1 MEVLILLA
9 VLFGALALIIP
20 LIERSKLRISHQ
32 DAAKWAKWIWP
43 LMGIL
48 LIAQLLRLLF
58 SWPLMVCK
66 EP

>member
-48 LIAQLLRLLF
+48 LLAQLLRLLF
-58 SWPLMVCK
+58 S
-66 EP
+66 

>member
-9 VLFGALALIIP
+9 VLFGALAIVIP
-20 LIERSKLRISHQ
+20 LIERSKMRVSNE

-48 LIAQLLRLLF
+48 LIAQLLRLIF
-58 SWPLMVCK
+58 S
-66 EP
+66 

>member
-1 MEVLILLA
+1 MDVLILLA
-9 VLFGALALIIP
+9 VLFGALALIVP
-20 LIERSKLRISHQ
+20 LIERSKMRISNE

-58 SWPLMVCK
+58 S
-66 EP
+66 

>member
-9 VLFGALALIIP
+9 VIFGAIALIIP
-20 LIERSKLRISHQ
+20 LIERSKMRISNE

-43 LMGIL
+43 LMGVL

-58 SWPLMVCK
+58 S
-66 EP
+66 

>member
-20 LIERSKLRISHQ
+20 LIERSKLRISNE

-58 SWPLMVCK
+58 T
-66 EP
+66 

>member
-9 VLFGALALIIP
+9 VLFGALALIVP
-20 LIERSKLRISHQ
+20 LIERSKMRISNE

-48 LIAQLLRLLF
+48 LIAQLLRLVF
-58 SWPLMVCK
+58 S
-66 EP
+66 

>member
-20 LIERSKLRISHQ
+20 LIERSKMRISNE

-48 LIAQLLRLLF
+48 LIAQLLRLLL
-58 SWPLMVCK
+58 S
-66 EP
+66 

>member
-20 LIERSKLRISHQ
+20 LIERSKMRISNE

-43 LMGIL
+43 LMGVL

-58 SWPLMVCK
+58 S
-66 EP
+66 

>member
-1 MEVLILLA
+1 
-9 VLFGALALIIP
+9 LFGALALIIP

-58 SWPLMVCK
+58 S
-66 EP
+66 

>member
-9 VLFGALALIIP
+9 VLFGALALIVP
-20 LIERSKLRISHQ
+20 LIERSKMRISNE

-48 LIAQLLRLLF
+48 LIAQLLRLLV
-58 SWPLMVCK
+58 S
-66 EP
+66 

>member
-9 VLFGALALIIP
+9 VLFGALALIVP
-20 LIERSKLRISHQ
+20 LIERSKMRISNE

-48 LIAQLLRLLF
+48 LVAQLLRLVF
-58 SWPLMVCK
+58 S
-66 EP
+66 

>member
-9 VLFGALALIIP
+9 VLFGAVALIIP
-20 LIERSKLRISHQ
+20 LIERSKMRISNE

-58 SWPLMVCK
+58 S
-66 EP
+66 

>member
-20 LIERSKLRISHQ
+20 LIERSKMRISNE

-58 SWPLMVCK
+58 S
-66 EP
+66 

>member
-20 LIERSKLRISHQ
+20 LIERSKMRISNE
-32 DAAKWAKWIWP
+32 DAQKWAKWIWP

-58 SWPLMVCK
+58 S
-66 EP
+66 

>member
-1 MEVLILLA
+1 MEVLILLS

-20 LIERSKLRISHQ
+20 LIERSKMRLSNE

-58 SWPLMVCK
+58 S
-66 EP
+66 

>member
-43 LMGIL
+43 RMGIL

-58 SWPLMVCK
+58 S
-66 EP
+66 

>member
-9 VLFGALALIIP
+9 VLFGALALLIP
-20 LIERSKLRISHQ
+20 LIERSKMRISNE

-58 SWPLMVCK
+58 S
-66 EP
+66 

>member
-9 VLFGALALIIP
+9 VLFGALALIIR
-20 LIERSKLRISHQ
+20 LIERSKMRISNE

-58 SWPLMVCK
+58 S
-66 EP
+66 

>member
-9 VLFGALALIIP
+9 GLFCALALIIP
-20 LIERSKLRISHQ
+20 LIERSKMRISNE

-58 SWPLMVCK
+58 S
-66 EP
+66 

>member
-20 LIERSKLRISHQ
+20 LIERSKMRISNE
-32 DAAKWAKWIWP
+32 DAAEWAKWIWP

-58 SWPLMVCK
+58 S
-66 EP
+66 

>member
-9 VLFGALALIIP
+9 VLFGALALIVP
-20 LIERSKLRISHQ
+20 LIERSKMRISNE
-32 DAAKWAKWIWP
+32 DAATWAKWIWP

-58 SWPLMVCK
+58 S
-66 EP
+66 

>member
-20 LIERSKLRISHQ
+20 LIERSKMRISNE
-32 DAAKWAKWIWP
+32 DSAKWAKWIWP

-48 LIAQLLRLLF
+48 LIVQLLRMLF
-58 SWPLMVCK
+58 S
-66 EP
+66 

>member
-20 LIERSKLRISHQ
+20 LIERSKMRISNE

-48 LIAQLLRLLF
+48 LIVQLLL
-58 SWPLMVCK
+58 VCLQ
-66 EP
+66 E

>member
-9 VLFGALALIIP
+9 VLFGALALIVP
-20 LIERSKLRISHQ
+20 LIERSKMRISNE

-48 LIAQLLRLLF
+48 LIAQLLRLMFL
-58 SWPLMVCK
+58 
-66 EP
+66 